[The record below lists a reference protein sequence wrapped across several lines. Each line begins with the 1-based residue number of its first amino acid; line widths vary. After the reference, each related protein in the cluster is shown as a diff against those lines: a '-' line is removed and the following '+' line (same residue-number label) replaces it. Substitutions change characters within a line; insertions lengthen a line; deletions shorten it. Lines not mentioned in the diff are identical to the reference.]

1 MKSRLI
7 AGVALAAWASLSGP
21 AAGASGVAQPTV
33 SAVSAWVAT
42 PAPGATSATAYIQ
55 LTNPTMYD
63 VYITAATAD
72 VAAKV
77 EFRAGASGGAE
88 PRPVAEFA
96 VPAYGSTE
104 AAATAPHLRLVDLTR
119 PLAAGDT
126 VQLTL
131 TTDGGVQLKVAA
143 AVRTP

>member
-1 MKSRLI
+1 MVVACASL
-7 AGVALAAWASLSGP
+7 AGVSAARA
-21 AAGASGVAQPTV
+21 AQPTL
-33 SAVSAWVAT
+33 SAVSAWVAA
-42 PAPGATSATAYIQ
+42 PAPGATSATAYVQ
-55 LTNPTMYD
+55 LNNPGMYD